1 MAARGVEFES
11 VNVQDDPGGMELLQS
26 LGAKTVPVVSV
37 GKKWVFTQTFDDV
50 SKLLGIDFDDT
61 PQLSPDELAEKVK
74 MIIAGAERF
83 VRQLP
88 AEQFDQN
95 VRNRKRKFK
104 DLCFHIFRLTEAF
117 LDVVIDSDDKL
128 TREFM
133 NIPCPD
139 HLKSF
144 DDIAD
149 YGNSV
154 GKRFSKW
161 WDTKGDV
168 DFSRIVPTYY
178 GDKELHYVF
187 ERLTWHP
194 GQHARQLVMLLR
206 DDFGIEPNQPLE
218 DSDFAGLPIPEKA
231 WDGEND

>member
-50 SKLLGIDFDDT
+50 SKLLGLEFDDT
-61 PQLSPDELAEKVK
+61 PQLSPDELAVKVD
-74 MIIAGAERF
+74 MIQAAAERF

-88 AEQFDQN
+88 ADQFRKN
-95 VRNRKRKFK
+95 VRNRKRMFK

-117 LDVVIDSDDKL
+117 LDIVIESDERL
-128 TREFM
+128 TRDHM
-133 NIPCPD
+133 NMPCPD

-149 YGNSV
+149 YGIGV
-154 GKRFSKW
+154 RKRFNEW
-161 WDTKGDV
+161 WKNKGDV
-168 DFSRIVPTYY
+168 DFSQIVQTYY
-178 GDKELHYVF
+178 GDKELHYVY

-194 GQHARQLVMLLR
+194 GQHTRQLMMLLR
-206 DDFGIEPNQPLE
+206 EDFGTEPNQPLE
-218 DSDFAGLPIPEKA
+218 ESDFAGLPIPEKA